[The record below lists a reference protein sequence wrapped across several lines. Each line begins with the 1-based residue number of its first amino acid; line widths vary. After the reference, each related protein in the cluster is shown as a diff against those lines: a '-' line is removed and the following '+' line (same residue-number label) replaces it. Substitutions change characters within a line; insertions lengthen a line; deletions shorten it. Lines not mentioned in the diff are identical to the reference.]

1 MEERKFTQLQY
12 LGAGAVTLFTLIV
25 YVMTAAP
32 TFSYWDCGEFV
43 ACSWILGVP
52 HPPGTP
58 LFVLIGRIFSVLP
71 LSSDI
76 GTRINFISSF
86 SSAIAAGI
94 AFLLLARLIRGT
106 LSTNDQP
113 LAKWQQILTIC
124 GSVSGSLFMAFS
136 FTHWNNAVEAEVYGA
151 SMFLMLLLCWLT
163 LRWIDNR
170 HKTRGNRYLI
180 AIAYFGLLSLGI
192 HMTVFLA
199 MPVIFLL
206 IIMVDPELR
215 KDWRFWVTGLTL
227 FLVTSDVLWFFICAG
242 VWLLITLGMALTRR
256 ARGGWALFAA
266 MMFSAWLGYS
276 CQLYL
281 PIRSHL
287 NPNIDENDPETFAGF
302 RSFVER
308 KQYGQTGMFERMFKR
323 RGTWTNQFGDH
334 AHMGFY
340 RCFRAQYGFDGWP
353 MVPVM
358 ALGFF
363 GVWWMIRRRPPW
375 GVFVMMLFLLGSVGL
390 VLYMNF
396 ADGTQYYRLAPDAYM
411 EVRDRDYFF
420 TPGFIVFGLMMGLGL
435 TALGEL
441 VVRRWRKPAY
451 AIVIGVIAALLPLH
465 TLQANWRGADRSRNY
480 TPYDYAYDLLQSC
493 GPKAILFTGGDND
506 TFPLWCIQEVYGV
519 RRDVSIVNLS
529 LAQTDWYVYQMKHRW
544 GLPVTLT
551 DDQIL
556 WTVEDKS
563 LGPGISRPKEPYYD
577 PVSKSRHYLFATR
590 DGEDVVGP
598 AEMIVEH
605 IFMNNHWERPIYFSG
620 SPAGKSRLGLEK
632 HTRMVG
638 GAFEIVREDANYEFD
653 YEKTAALMD
662 TVFKFR
668 GYNTPLNGLDD
679 NAVGLAMSFPEKM
692 LAIAEY
698 YHRRN
703 DTLKWDYWNR
713 KAVATFPFYARC
725 HSQLADQLKAQGD
738 SAGAQEVLRRG
749 IDTIGAYARETPDD
763 RLYWLFWGK
772 ACESAGRQD
781 EAFRYLA
788 KAYYMNPY
796 DQMTYQSYINNCLAQ
811 GKSAAAAVAARKWL
825 EYFPDDNQAR
835 SLASAPPSRGSP

>member
-12 LGAGAVTLFTLIV
+12 LGAGAVTLFTLVV
-25 YVMTAAP
+25 YALTTAP

-43 ACSWILGVP
+43 ACSYILGIP

-58 LFVLIGRIFSVLP
+58 LFVMIGRIFSTLP
-71 LSSDI
+71 FSGDI
-76 GTRINFISSF
+76 GTRINYISAF
-86 SSAIAAGI
+86 SSALAAGI

-106 LSTNDQP
+106 FSTKDQP
-113 LAKWQQILTIC
+113 LAKWQQVLTFC

-136 FTHWNNAVEAEVYGA
+136 STHWNNAVEAEVYGA
-151 SMFLMLLLCWLT
+151 SMFLMFLLSWLV
-163 LRWIDNR
+163 LRWIDR
-170 HKTRGNRYLI
+170 RDKPRGNRYLV

-192 HMTVFLA
+192 HMTVFLVL
-199 MPVIFLL
+199 PVIFLL
-206 IIMVDPELR
+206 IITVAPDLR
-215 KDWRFWVTGLTL
+215 RDWRLWVTALTL
-227 FLVTSDVLWFFICAG
+227 FLVTADVLWFLVSAG
-242 VWLLITLGMALTRR
+242 AWLLITLGMAMSRR
-256 ARGGWALFAA
+256 ARAGWALFAA
-266 MMFSAWLGYS
+266 MMLSAWLGYS
-276 CQLYL
+276 SQLFL

-308 KQYGQTGMFERMFKR
+308 KQYGQTGMFERMFTR
-323 RGTWTNQFGDH
+323 RGTLANQFGDH

-340 RCFRAQYGFDGWP
+340 RAFRIQYGFDGW
-353 MVPVM
+353 MMLPVM

-375 GVFVMMLFLLGSVGL
+375 GLFVLMLFLVGSVGL

-411 EVRDRDYFF
+411 EVRNRDYFF
-420 TPGFIVFGLMMGLGL
+420 TPGFIVFGLMMGLGMM
-435 TALGEL
+435 ALADL
-441 VVRRWRKPAY
+441 VVRRFHRPAF
-451 AIVIGVIAALLPLH
+451 AVAIGVVGALLPLH
-465 TLQANWRGADRSRNY
+465 TLQANWRGADRSQNY
-480 TPYDYAYDLLQSC
+480 TPYDYAYNLLQSC
-493 GPKAILFTGGDND
+493 SPRAILFTGGDND

-519 RRDVSIVNLS
+519 RRDISIVNLS

-556 WTVEDKS
+556 WTVEDRS
-563 LGPGISRPKEPYYD
+563 IGSGILRPKEPYYD

-598 AEMIVEH
+598 ADMIVEH
-605 IFMNNHWERPIYFSG
+605 VIMNNKWDRPVYFSG
-620 SPAGKSRLGLEK
+620 SPAGKSRLSLEK

-653 YEKTAALMD
+653 YERTAALMD
-662 TVFKFR
+662 SVFKFR
-668 GYNTPLNGLDD
+668 SYNSPQNGLED

-703 DTLKWDYWNR
+703 DTVKWDYWNR
-713 KAVATFPFYARC
+713 KAVSTFPFYSRC
-725 HSQLADQLKAQGD
+725 YSQLADQLKAQGD
-738 SAGAQEVLRRG
+738 TAGAQGVLLKG
-749 IDTIGAYARETPDD
+749 VDAIGAYVREMPDN
-763 RLYWLFWGK
+763 RMYWLFWGK
-772 ACESAGRQD
+772 VCEAAGRYD
-781 EAFRYLA
+781 EAGEHLA
-788 KAYYMNPY
+788 RAFYMNPY
-796 DQMTYQSYINNCLAQ
+796 DQMTYQSFVAYCMTQN
-811 GKSAAAAVAARKWL
+811 KPERAAEAARKWL
-825 EYFPDDNQAR
+825 EYYPDDNQAR
-835 SLASAPPSRGSP
+835 SLATMPTSKGGP